1 MEALARG
8 GDVVVE
14 EQDGGLDEA
23 EVEDEVDAVD
33 PDGEESA
40 GGYCREGVSVLKGIS
55 MRLCSRD
62 PTLTCMPL

>member
-14 EQDGGLDEA
+14 EQDGGFDEA
-23 EVEDEVDAVD
+23 EVENEVDAVD

-40 GGYCREGVSVLKGIS
+40 SGYCREGVSVLKVIS
-55 MRLCSRD
+55 M
-62 PTLTCMPL
+62 